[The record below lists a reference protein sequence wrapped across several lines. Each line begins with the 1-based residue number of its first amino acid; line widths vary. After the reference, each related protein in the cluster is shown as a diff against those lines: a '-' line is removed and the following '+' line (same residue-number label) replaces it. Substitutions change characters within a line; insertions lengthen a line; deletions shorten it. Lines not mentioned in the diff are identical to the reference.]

1 VTSPSRTFRL
11 SARSRKAL
19 RATGLLLV
27 ILIGFQLVGLALVI
41 GAEMVPDRFVA
52 DALVQG
58 IEEGLITEVEH
69 PTTGLGNKV
78 DRWTECI
85 ALTIGLGDPD
95 GSNNLQTAITS
106 PVIGKCGLT
115 VPALR
120 AYADGTSLEANGSY
134 YRYWHGYT
142 FMTRPSL
149 ALFGVAGTRLIALA
163 LAAVSLAALAVLVGR
178 VTSVAAALLLIAP
191 VLLSTG
197 FVDLGESVPH
207 ALAMAAT
214 LASASVAWVLVRR
227 RPSIFWMA
235 AAALF
240 AGSLSAFVDLM
251 VFLPGAWA
259 LVSVLI
265 LVAAFTRGWRS
276 FKLLTAGIVAVT
288 AWLVGLAF
296 TWGTQWFLA
305 GALVGF
311 RTVFVNIRDQVGFR
325 LNGDA
330 TIVTEGFGAATR
342 LNVGYWLDR
351 PFGTILVLVGLTAA
365 MIFVIR
371 GVSSGRMHVSTALI
385 IAAPAFIPLVWY
397 EILSSHSQIHFWI
410 TYKSLGLALGALLF
424 GLFVA
429 MKPSPDWTLSADA
442 DHETMSPQDV
452 EGPERLVVNLPDA
465 EVHS

>member
-1 VTSPSRTFRL
+1 MTSPSRKFRL
-11 SARSRKAL
+11 SAQSRKAL
-19 RATGLLLV
+19 RATGFLLA
-27 ILIGFQLVGLALVI
+27 ILIGFQLVGLSLVI

-52 DALVQG
+52 DALVEG

-69 PTTGLGNKV
+69 PITGLGNQV

-120 AYADGTSLEANGSY
+120 AYGDGASLEANGSY
-134 YRYWHGYT
+134 FRYWHGYT

-149 ALFGVAGTRLIALA
+149 ALFGVAGTRIIALA
-163 LAAVSLAALAVLVGR
+163 LAAVALASLAVLVGR
-178 VTSVAAALLLIAP
+178 VTSVAAALLLITP
-191 VLLSTG
+191 VLVSTD

-214 LASASVAWVLVRR
+214 LASASLAWVIVRR
-227 RPSIFWMA
+227 RPSLFWMA

-251 VFLPGAWA
+251 VFLPGTWA
-259 LVSVLI
+259 LVSVVI
-265 LVAAFTRGWRS
+265 LVAALTRGWRS
-276 FKLLTAGIVAVT
+276 FRLLTAGIVAVT

-296 TWGTQWFLA
+296 TWGTKWFLA
-305 GALVGF
+305 GATVGF

-325 LNGDA
+325 LNGDS
-330 TIVTEGFGAATR
+330 TTVTEGFGAATR

-351 PFGTILVLVGLTAA
+351 PLGTMIVLASLAA
-365 MIFVIR
+365 AVFFVIR
-371 GVSSGRMHVSTALI
+371 GVRSGRMSGWTALI
-385 IAAPAFIPLVWY
+385 LAAPAFIPLVWY
-397 EILSSHSQIHFWI
+397 EILSSHSQIHYWI

-429 MKPSPDWTLSADA
+429 MRPPQHRTPSSDVIDLREP
-442 DHETMSPQDV
+442 HEVSETARTPA
-452 EGPERLVVNLPDA
+452 RIPDA